1 MKASNILSL
10 LGGIAIGAIIAIL
23 LAPDSGK
30 NTREKINNKLK
41 EKGINLS
48 KEQLDEFIEKMKK
61 QFGIGNDED
70 IIIEDDADVQTE
82 K

>member
-1 MKASNILSL
+1 MKASNILAL
-10 LGGIAIGAIIAIL
+10 LGGVAIGVIVAIL

-48 KEQLDEFIEKMKK
+48 KDELDEFIEKMKK
-61 QFGIGNDED
+61 HFGIRRDED
-70 IIIEDDADVQTE
+70 VVFEESDE
-82 K
+82 N

>member
-1 MKASNILSL
+1 MKASNILAL
-10 LGGIAIGAIIAIL
+10 LGGVAIGAIVALL

-48 KEQLDEFIEKMKK
+48 KEELDEFIEKMKK
-61 QFGIGNDED
+61 HFGIRRDED
-70 IIIEDDADVQTE
+70 VVMEETDEI
-82 K
+82 

>member
-1 MKASNILSL
+1 MKASNILAL
-10 LGGIAIGAIIAIL
+10 LGGGAIGVIIAIL

-48 KEQLDEFIEKMKK
+48 KEELDEFIEKMKK
-61 QFGIGNDED
+61 HFGIRRDED
-70 IIIEDDADVQTE
+70 VVMEETDEI
-82 K
+82 

>member
-1 MKASNILSL
+1 MKASNILAL
-10 LGGIAIGAIIAIL
+10 LGGVAIGVIVAIL

-48 KEQLDEFIEKMKK
+48 KEELDEFIEKMKK
-61 QFGIGNDED
+61 HFGIRRNEDVVMEESDE
-70 IIIEDDADVQTE
+70 I
-82 K
+82 

>member
-1 MKASNILSL
+1 MKASNILAL
-10 LGGIAIGAIIAIL
+10 LGGVAIGVIIAIL

-48 KEQLDEFIEKMKK
+48 KEELDEFIEKMKK
-61 QFGIGNDED
+61 HFGIRRNEDVVMEESDE
-70 IIIEDDADVQTE
+70 I
-82 K
+82 

>member
-1 MKASNILSL
+1 MKASNILAL
-10 LGGIAIGAIIAIL
+10 LGGMAIGAIIAIL

-61 QFGIGNDED
+61 HFGIRQEED
-70 IIIEDDADVQTE
+70 IVADDAEIQTE
-82 K
+82 E

>member
-1 MKASNILSL
+1 MKASNILAL
-10 LGGIAIGAIIAIL
+10 LGGVAIGVIIAIL

-48 KEQLDEFIEKMKK
+48 KEELDEFIEKMKK
-61 QFGIGNDED
+61 HFGIRRDED
-70 IIIEDDADVQTE
+70 VVMEETDEI
-82 K
+82 

>member
-1 MKASNILSL
+1 MKASNILAL
-10 LGGIAIGAIIAIL
+10 LGGVAIGAILAIL

-41 EKGINLS
+41 ERGINLS

-61 QFGIGNDED
+61 HFGVRNEED
-70 IIIEDDADVQTE
+70 IVVEDAEYQTE
-82 K
+82 E

>member
-1 MKASNILSL
+1 MKASNILAL
-10 LGGIAIGAIIAIL
+10 LGGVAIGVIIAIL

-48 KEQLDEFIEKMKK
+48 KEELDEFIEKMKK
-61 QFGIGNDED
+61 HFGIRRNEDVVMEETDE
-70 IIIEDDADVQTE
+70 I
-82 K
+82 

>member
-1 MKASNILSL
+1 MKASNILAL
-10 LGGIAIGAIIAIL
+10 LGGVAIGVIVAIL

-48 KEQLDEFIEKMKK
+48 KDELDEFIEKMKK
-61 QFGIGNDED
+61 HFGIRRNEDVVLEEADEN
-70 IIIEDDADVQTE
+70 
-82 K
+82 

>member
-10 LGGIAIGAIIAIL
+10 LGGIAIGVIIAIL

-48 KEQLDEFIEKMKK
+48 KEELDEFIEKMKK
-61 QFGIGNDED
+61 HFGIRRNEDVVLDES
-70 IIIEDDADVQTE
+70 EE
-82 K
+82 N

>member
-1 MKASNILSL
+1 MKASNILAL
-10 LGGIAIGAIIAIL
+10 LGGVAIGVIVAIL

-41 EKGINLS
+41 EKGINLT

-61 QFGIGNDED
+61 HFGIRQEED
-70 IIIEDDADVQTE
+70 IVVDDAEIQTE
-82 K
+82 E

>member
-1 MKASNILSL
+1 MKASNILAL
-10 LGGIAIGAIIAIL
+10 LGGVAIGVIIAIL

-48 KEQLDEFIEKMKK
+48 KEELDEFIEKMKK
-61 QFGIGNDED
+61 HFGIRCDED
-70 IIIEDDADVQTE
+70 VVMEETDEI
-82 K
+82 

>member
-10 LGGIAIGAIIAIL
+10 LGGIAIGVIIAIL

-48 KEQLDEFIEKMKK
+48 KEELDEFIEKMKK
-61 QFGIGNDED
+61 HFGIRRNEDVVMEESDE
-70 IIIEDDADVQTE
+70 I
-82 K
+82 

>member
-1 MKASNILSL
+1 MKASNILAL
-10 LGGIAIGAIIAIL
+10 LGGVAIGVIIAIL

-48 KEQLDEFIEKMKK
+48 KEELDEFIEKMKK
-61 QFGIGNDED
+61 HFGIRRDED
-70 IIIEDDADVQTE
+70 VVLEETDEI
-82 K
+82 

>member
-1 MKASNILSL
+1 MIMKASNILAL
-10 LGGIAIGAIIAIL
+10 LGGVAIGVIIAIL

-48 KEQLDEFIEKMKK
+48 KEELDEFIEKMKK
-61 QFGIGNDED
+61 HFGIRRNEDVVMEESDE
-70 IIIEDDADVQTE
+70 I
-82 K
+82 

>member
-10 LGGIAIGAIIAIL
+10 LGGIAVGVIIAIL

-48 KEQLDEFIEKMKK
+48 KEELDEFIDKMKK
-61 QFGIGNDED
+61 HFGIRRDED
-70 IIIEDDADVQTE
+70 VVLEEADE
-82 K
+82 N

>member
-1 MKASNILSL
+1 MKASNILAL
-10 LGGIAIGAIIAIL
+10 LGGVAIGVIIAIL

-48 KEQLDEFIEKMKK
+48 KEELDEFIEKMKK
-61 QFGIGNDED
+61 HFGIRRNENVVMEESDE
-70 IIIEDDADVQTE
+70 I
-82 K
+82 

>member
-10 LGGIAIGAIIAIL
+10 LGGIAVGVIVAIL

-30 NTREKINNKLK
+30 NTREKINKKLK

-48 KEQLDEFIEKMKK
+48 KEELDEFIEKMKK
-61 QFGIGNDED
+61 HFGIRRNEDVVLDES
-70 IIIEDDADVQTE
+70 EE
-82 K
+82 N

>member
-1 MKASNILSL
+1 MKASNILAL
-10 LGGIAIGAIIAIL
+10 LGGVAIGVIIAIL

-48 KEQLDEFIEKMKK
+48 KEELDEFIEKMKK
-61 QFGIGNDED
+61 HFGIRRDED
-70 IIIEDDADVQTE
+70 VVMEESDEI
-82 K
+82 

>member
-1 MKASNILSL
+1 MKASNILAL
-10 LGGIAIGAIIAIL
+10 LGGVAIGVIIAIL

-48 KEQLDEFIEKMKK
+48 KEELDEFIEKMKK
-61 QFGIGNDED
+61 HFGIRRDED
-70 IIIEDDADVQTE
+70 VVFEEDDE
-82 K
+82 N

>member
-1 MKASNILSL
+1 MKASNILAL
-10 LGGIAIGAIIAIL
+10 LGGVAIGVIVAIL

-48 KEQLDEFIEKMKK
+48 KDELDEFIEKMKK
-61 QFGIGNDED
+61 HFGIRRDED
-70 IIIEDDADVQTE
+70 VVMEETDEI
-82 K
+82 